1 MDTWLP
7 LIGRIL
13 LVALFFE
20 SGIGKILH
28 PTMTTGFMSQHG
40 MPAVHVF
47 LVLAI
52 LAELGGGLS
61 VLLGF
66 LTRWGAAVLVLFMIL
81 VTLIFHAEAG
91 TMMQRAVLLEHLS
104 ITGGILLVM
113 AYGAGRW
120 SLDGW
125 MARRQA

>member
-7 LIGRIL
+7 LIGRIFM
-13 LVALFFE
+13 VALFFE

-28 PTMTTGFMSQHG
+28 PSMTMGFMAQHG

-81 VTLIFHAEAG
+81 ATLIFHAEAG
-91 TMMQRAVLLEHLS
+91 TMMQRAVLLEHVS
-104 ITGGILLVM
+104 ITGGILLLVS
-113 AYGAGRW
+113 YGAGRW
-120 SLDGW
+120 SLDA
-125 MARRQA
+125 ARAAKRA